1 MFFVSRRDFT
11 LKAEADG
18 SKKTELLKIGGT
30 LKNKKFILLC
40 LFALFV
46 VFFTVFF
53 MVYVVSYEEEGEFTR
68 IGSSEFYVT
77 PQGKIYALV
86 PSGGKF
92 ELKGVRA
99 DKFRV
104 LASGGYRGRNV
115 GMGESAVYC
124 GNLAMI
130 GLDPSRA
137 RAIGNGYF
145 TDGEI
150 SYFCS
155 DVGERNYELGGFTE
169 AVQTAAYALLGADKP
184 QSYIY
189 KTRRVSSVNLT
200 PILGFGFAAENAH
213 KGGESGRVYFEGK
226 QLEGADAKA
235 LRYVKDA
242 RGRASDYYVT
252 DGRNVYFKS
261 SRLAVK
267 FTTGLYEAAYF
278 GGVRYLLEPASGV
291 VYADGHEF
299 APEFAPYSLPF
310 GVSGAHA
317 YHLLFRGKGGI
328 YFWQRHSGGENG
340 ELKRAGDDPF
350 TSDILPLA
358 GSVFISGAQT
368 YFVQSREV
376 WHRTKYRRRLG
387 SRHTE
392 LFRLEASE
400 RWRKIGLVR
409 NGVYGAVYANGD
421 KIYYFD
427 AMGAGQLINSS
438 VYEIADI
445 AIVEILTRPH
455 DPRGKNPDGEEI
467 RKMIKEG
474 WLVPAQGE
482 LVFEAVSSYD
492 ERYALWGFLGVAILA
507 AIIGK
512 AFESR
517 KRAKTPE
524 NQTMTK
530 PRGRAKFG
538 R

>member
-1 MFFVSRRDFT
+1 
-11 LKAEADG
+11 
-18 SKKTELLKIGGT
+18 
-30 LKNKKFILLC
+30 LKNKYFTLLFC
-40 LFALFV
+40 LLALFV
-46 VFFTVFF
+46 VLFAVFF
-53 MVYVVSYEEEGEFTR
+53 VVYVVSYEEENEFAQ
-68 IGSSEFYVT
+68 IGNSEFYVT

-115 GMGESAVYC
+115 GMGENAVYC

-130 GLDPSRA
+130 GLNPSRA

-155 DVGERNYELGGFTE
+155 DAGERNYELGGFTE

-189 KTRRVSSVNLT
+189 KTRRVSSVNLI

-213 KGGESGRVYFEGK
+213 KDGESGRVYFEGK
-226 QLEGADAKA
+226 QLEGADASA

-261 SRLAVK
+261 SRFAVK
-267 FTTGLYEAAYF
+267 FTPTLHEAANF

-299 APEFAPYSLPF
+299 APEFAPYSLLF
-310 GVSGAHA
+310 GVPSAHA
-317 YHLLFRGKGGI
+317 YHLLFRGKDGI
-328 YFWQRHSGGENG
+328 YFWERDENG
-340 ELKRAGDDPF
+340 ELKRAGDDPLANEI
-350 TSDILPLA
+350 SPLS
-358 GSVFISGAQT
+358 GSVFVSGGHT
-368 YFVQSREV
+368 YFVQSREI
-376 WHRTKYRRRLG
+376 WRRTKYRKWLS

-392 LFRLEASE
+392 LFRLETSE

-427 AMGAGQLINSS
+427 AMGIGQLINSS
-438 VYEIADI
+438 VYEITDPA
-445 AIVEILTRPH
+445 VTQILTRPF
-455 DPRGKNPDGEEI
+455 DPRGKNPSDEDI
-467 RKMIKEG
+467 REMIKEG
-474 WLVPAQGE
+474 QLVPAKGE

-492 ERYALWGFLGVAILA
+492 GEERYALWVFLGVAILA

-517 KRAKTPE
+517 KRAKTPK
-524 NQTMTK
+524 NQTTTK